1 MIVRP
6 LILLQCATF
15 LLGAFATA
23 VSQLQESTLEASSR
37 QKQPALSACTKW
49 LRKDNEYLIYPFGR
63 DEATNGADALR
74 KCLESDD
81 AAAYRSK
88 ITDIYLVPPVV
99 GTANEEQESLKR
111 IIEILPGP
119 LSIWYPS
126 SSAHTKLWTTL
137 EEQWHDPTTTTPRIK
152 QLATY
157 TPSDLPHHGG
167 PHPLPTI
174 IECGTPSI
182 SASLAA
188 ELDSLDPLYQHMTR
202 CPDVR
207 SLALSLHPAGCLVG
221 SEACGFAWRRGDV
234 FATTQ
239 LENLTLSGYRWDEG
253 ASSAAGRLNGAEAWR
268 AAMDW
273 SALRRLDV
281 DAPPWEFLHAFSGR
295 LPRLEALA
303 LRARYDFGGE
313 RMLCEYEKDP
323 AVARA
328 NYTAFVASMPPL
340 RELVVEGMGEQH
352 LPLGP
357 ILDVHGGSLR
367 ALTVHEFEH
376 DCAGPLLDASWTR
389 PTLGVAELRM
399 IKEKAPRLEA
409 LALDFRREG
418 DLPVPELETLST
430 FLDGLREVTIHL
442 AMNDVR
448 HLEGCRA
455 ESVYD
460 LEKCEKKELMEP
472 KIGLASVYRMISI
485 LRGKR
490 SLDQRG
496 IESLKV
502 VVGDYGRAEGGGLQF
517 RGLSDQPNRPV
528 MYDCDFPYP
537 IGDVTCQLSY
547 WDENRLHRVI
557 PAKDSDFYFN
567 VEDVQDRRRD
577 EP

>member
-6 LILLQCATF
+6 LILPQFATF

-74 KCLESDD
+74 KCLESDN

-88 ITDIYLVPPVV
+88 ITDIYLVPPVA
-99 GTANEEQESLKR
+99 GTANEEQESLKH

-126 SSAHTKLWTTL
+126 SAHTGKLWTTL
-137 EEQWHDPTTTTPRIK
+137 EEQQRDTTTTTTPRIK
-152 QLATY
+152 NLATY
-157 TPSDLPHHGG
+157 TPADLPYHGG

-174 IECGTPSI
+174 IECGTPRI

-188 ELDSLDPLYQHMTR
+188 ELDSLAPLYQHLTQ

-221 SEACGFAWRRGDV
+221 SEARGFAWRRGDA
-234 FATTQ
+234 FPTTQ

-253 ASSAAGRLNGAEAWR
+253 VTAGWLNGAEAWR

-273 SALRRLDV
+273 SGLKRLDV

-295 LPRLEALA
+295 LPALEALA
-303 LRARYDFGGE
+303 LRTRYDFGGE
-313 RMLCEYEKDP
+313 RTLCAYEKDP
-323 AVARA
+323 VGARA
-328 NYTAFVASMPPL
+328 NYTEFVASMPAL
-340 RELVVEGMGEQH
+340 RELVVEGMGEH
-352 LPLGP
+352 LLPLGP

-367 ALTVHEFEH
+367 ALTIHEFER

-389 PTLGVAELRM
+389 PTLGVAELRT
-399 IKEKAPRLEA
+399 IKEKAPRLKA
-409 LALDFRREG
+409 LTLDLQREG
-418 DLPVPELETLST
+418 DLPVPELELLST
-430 FLDGLREVTIHL
+430 FPDGLREVTIHL

-517 RGLSDQPNRPV
+517 RGLSDQPNRSV

-557 PAKDSDFYFN
+557 SAKDSDFYLN
-567 VEDVQDRRRD
+567 AEDVQDRRRD
-577 EP
+577 EL

>member
-1 MIVRP
+1 MVVRP
-6 LILLQCATF
+6 LILLQFVTF

-63 DEATNGADALR
+63 DEAINGADALR
-74 KCLESDD
+74 KCLENDD
-81 AAAYRSK
+81 AATYRSK
-88 ITDIYLVPPVV
+88 ITDIYLVPPVA

-111 IIEILPGP
+111 IVEILPGP
-119 LSIWYPS
+119 LNIWYPS
-126 SSAHTKLWTTL
+126 SSTQTKLWTTL
-137 EEQWHDPTTTTPRIK
+137 EEQQRDTTTTTPRMK
-152 QLATY
+152 NLATY
-157 TPSDLPHHGG
+157 TPSDLPYHDG

-188 ELDSLDPLYQHMTR
+188 EVDSLDPIYQHLTQ

-221 SEACGFAWRRGDV
+221 SEARGFAWRRGDA
-234 FATTQ
+234 FPTTQ

-253 ASSAAGRLNGAEAWR
+253 A
-268 AAMDW
+268 
-273 SALRRLDV
+273 
-281 DAPPWEFLHAFSGR
+281 GR

-313 RMLCEYEKDP
+313 RTLCEYEKDP

-367 ALTVHEFEH
+367 ALTIHEFER

-409 LALDFRREG
+409 LTLDLRREG
-418 DLPVPELETLST
+418 DLPVPELELLST
-430 FLDGLREVTIHL
+430 FSDDLREVTIHL

-460 LEKCEKKELMEP
+460 LETCEKKEVMEP
-472 KIGLASVYRMISI
+472 KIGLASVYRMIYI

-490 SLDQRG
+490 SPDQRG

-517 RGLSDQPNRPV
+517 R
-528 MYDCDFPYP
+528 
-537 IGDVTCQLSY
+537 GDVTCQLSY

-567 VEDVQDRRRD
+567 AEDAQDRRRD
-577 EP
+577 EL